1 MSLTPLPRRISA
13 HYFQEGE
20 EAFENDIDKD
30 GCPYSFDDPLAQYWC
45 AGWDSAEF
53 VNDQENRSNQHD
65 NRLDDP
71 RHV

>member
-30 GCPYSFDDPLAQYWC
+30 GCPYAFDDPLAQYWC
-45 AGWDSAEF
+45 AGWDAANEANEVLICAERE
-53 VNDQENRSNQHD
+53 DA
-65 NRLDDP
+65 RLDG
-71 RHV
+71 RYA